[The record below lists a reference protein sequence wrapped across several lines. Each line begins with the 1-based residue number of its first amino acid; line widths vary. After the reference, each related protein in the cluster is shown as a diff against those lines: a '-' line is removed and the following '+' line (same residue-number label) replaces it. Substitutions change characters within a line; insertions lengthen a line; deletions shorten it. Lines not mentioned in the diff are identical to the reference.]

1 MSQEMFHPTM
11 KDEHRNALINTQ
23 KIDEYL
29 MAKSLEMVKS
39 AADRIGIFTQE
50 YSKANECLE
59 SEFKSTGLMV
69 SHAKEMKKEVID
81 TFRAMR
87 MTTTTEVAAMVKP
100 LEELRKFFLGED
112 HQKEVDRLREFVD
125 LCERLEKLKQSGF
138 LDTVADTMLKLS

>member
-1 MSQEMFHPTM
+1 MFHPTM
-11 KDEHRNALINTQ
+11 KDEHGNALINTQ

-125 LCERLEKLKQSGF
+125 LCERLEKLKKSGF